1 MLIPTPMSDA
11 LNAFEARMKRRL
23 DHPAFSKFGK
33 VTVTRSDVK
42 KWSDDWSLDEVTE
55 AEKRVMAEMLLGSAA
70 PVTRRDGPDCCSLD
84 AEPSISIARLMLLV

>member
-1 MLIPTPMSDA
+1 MLIPILMSDA
-11 LNAFEARMKRRL
+11 LNAFEARMKRRT

-55 AEKRVMAEMLLGSAA
+55 AEKKNDGRNATWFGGAGDK
-70 PVTRRDGPDCCSLD
+70 TR
-84 AEPSISIARLMLLV
+84 